1 MRNFLISLF
10 VAIFLATSAWALVET
25 ADNGPIH
32 ITTCY
37 VNGVG
42 PIASGNVVVLQTTSP
57 TYPGKEVTGS
67 TTIGDPIY
75 GVVVQSDP
83 LTAVQTDGGAWVRV
97 QTFGYC
103 SNIKKSTEGT
113 ITVAHGLTTSATKW
127 AVADGGAAA
136 AVTGNAISLDT
147 VGPTGTQITG
157 YLEW

>member
-25 ADNGPIH
+25 ADNGPQN

-37 VNGVG
+37 VIGVG

-67 TTIGDPIY
+67 VTIGNAIY
-75 GVVVQSDP
+75 GVVVESEP
-83 LTAVQTDGGAWVRV
+83 LVEVDTVGGAWVRV
-97 QTFGYC
+97 QTYGYC

-113 ITVAHGLTTSATKW
+113 ITATHGLTTSATKY
-127 AVADGGAAA
+127 AAASGGAAA
-136 AVTGNAISLDT
+136 AVTGNAVAFTT
-147 VGPTGTQITG
+147 VGPVGTQIDG
-157 YLEW
+157 FLNW